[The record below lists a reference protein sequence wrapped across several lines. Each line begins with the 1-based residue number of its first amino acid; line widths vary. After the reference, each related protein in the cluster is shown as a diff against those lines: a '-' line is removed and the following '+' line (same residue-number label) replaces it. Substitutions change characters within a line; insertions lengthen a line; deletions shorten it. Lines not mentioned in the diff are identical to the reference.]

1 MRPWRPELAIL
12 REYPHAHL
20 VIYYQR
26 WLTVYA
32 IDLMIMNRSLH
43 HWSRSPPVAVPAA
56 RARERGRT
64 EAERGSGAVCQRR
77 AAGLGSEERTNQT
90 VVARAVGHWG
100 GWRGSWL
107 LHGTSRI
114 GTSRLRNRS
123 GVRAPTC

>member
-12 REYPHAHL
+12 REYHHAHL

-56 RARERGRT
+56 RAQPDLGDAIQLVLAVKREFAGVPGKY
-64 EAERGSGAVCQRR
+64 EEFLAVLQEHRR
-77 AAGLGSEERTNQT
+77 SVMTIAFIS
-90 VVARAVGHWG
+90 
-100 GWRGSWL
+100 
-107 LHGTSRI
+107 
-114 GTSRLRNRS
+114 
-123 GVRAPTC
+123 